1 MSEQAS
7 DSIWLNETD
16 FCRIEY
22 LAEVSGL
29 SMEEIEDLI
38 ENGVITPAEP
48 SAEPRVFQL
57 HCVVTVKTAR
67 RLRDDFQLESHGL
80 TLALTLLRRIS
91 DLQATLNAL
100 QAGQGRLMNKVSD

>member
-1 MSEQAS
+1 MSEQLS
-7 DSIWLNETD
+7 DLIWLNETN

-38 ENGVITPAEP
+38 ENGVITPADQ
-48 SAEPRVFQL
+48 SAEERVFQL
-57 HCVVTVKTAR
+57 HSVITVKTAR

-91 DLQATLNAL
+91 DLQAALNDL
-100 QAGQGRLMNKVSD
+100 QAGRSTNKVSD